1 MAINLSTDMC
11 TKVSEEAE
19 KDKNVI
25 PIRVRQ
31 NGVEVESPGCSSSTG
46 YINNGPT
53 TMRSAIARLPENKHN
68 NCLKYGINL
77 YKAHHNNRSS
87 PCLSDVS

>member
-11 TKVSEEAE
+11 TKVREEAE
-19 KDKNVI
+19 KDKNVS

-46 YINNGPT
+46 YIINGPT
-53 TMRSAIARLPENKHN
+53 TMRSAIARLPENKNN
-68 NCLKYGINL
+68 NCV
-77 YKAHHNNRSS
+77 
-87 PCLSDVS
+87 LSNKPRVTVTSCFVYEVIRD